1 MKFCEQLGEYIE
13 QLSCTAKELCE
24 LSGISPSTFSR
35 YRSGERIPEI
45 DTEAF
50 DGLCDALAAVAEEKG
65 CDDMTR
71 QAIRRAFLDCEDF
84 ISADRESLRQNFNT
98 LISALDINIKRMC
111 KEINYDVSTVFRI
124 RNGTRKPADPERFAA
139 AIAGFTARE
148 LRTPKEISAVAQLVG
163 HNERDIEDV
172 SQRYKAVYEWLFSR
186 HSRRV
191 REIRSGG
198 IEKFLDKLDEFD
210 LNEYIK
216 AIHFDEMKVPALP
229 FQLPVSKTYFGIE
242 EMKESELDFLKATVL
257 SRSNEPVIMYSDM
270 PIKEMADDPEF
281 PKKWMFGMALMLK
294 KGLHLCQIHDLDRSF
309 DEMMLGLESWIPM
322 YMTGQI
328 APYYLKNAQNNVFLH
343 LLKVSGA
350 AALSGEAVAGFHTEG
365 KYYLTK
371 SKKEL
376 EYYRRRANDLLSN
389 ACPLMEI
396 YRSDRKKDFSDFLTA
411 DSRRRGRRRSI
422 LSALPVYTM
431 DNDLLHSIL
440 DRNGI
445 DELRGKEITAY
456 VSERKKRIESIL
468 ESMTIEDEICCLSR
482 EEFETRPHA
491 LDLSGAFWEGDI
503 LYSYDDYSAHL
514 KSTEQYAQEHE
525 NYSMKKTLSQAFCN
539 LQILIHEGQWAM
551 ISKGNAPAI
560 HFVIRHPK
568 LLSAIE
574 NFIPPLTEDK
584 QIETTPHDSLVR
596 C

>member
-1 MKFCEQLGEYIE
+1 MKFCEQLGKYIE

-45 DTEAF
+45 DTVAF
-50 DGLCDALAAVAEEKG
+50 DGLCNALEAVAREKG
-65 CDDMTR
+65 YGDMTR
-71 QAIRRAFLDCEDF
+71 ENIKRAFLDCED
-84 ISADRESLRQNFNT
+84 I
-98 LISALDINIKRMC
+98 I
-111 KEINYDVSTVFRI
+111 
-124 RNGTRKPADPERFAA
+124 PADPERFVA

-148 LRTPKEISAVAQLVG
+148 LRTPTEISAVAQLVG
-163 HNERDIEDV
+163 CNESDIEDV
-172 SQRYKAVYEWLFSR
+172 SQRYEVICKWLFSDHAR
-186 HSRRV
+186 QS
-191 REIRSGG
+191 REIKSGG

-216 AIHFDEMKVPALP
+216 AIRFDEMKVPALP
-229 FQLPVSKTYFGIE
+229 FQLPVSKSYFGIK
-242 EMKESELDFLKATVL
+242 EMMESELDFLKATVL

-270 PIKEMADDPEF
+270 PMKEMADDPEF

-294 KGLHLCQIHDLDRSF
+294 KGLHLCQIHNLDRSL
-309 DEMMLGLESWIPM
+309 DDMMLGLESWIPM

-328 APYYLKNAQNNVFLH
+328 APYYLKNVQNNAFLH

-350 AALSGEAVAGFHTEG
+350 AALSGEAVAGFHSDG
-365 KYYLTK
+365 RYYLTK

-376 EYYRRRANDLLSN
+376 GYYRKRANDLLSN

-396 YRSDRKKDFSDFLTA
+396 YRSDREKDFSDFLTA
-411 DSRRRGRRRSI
+411 DSYRRGGRRSI

-431 DNDLLHSIL
+431 DNDLLNSIL

-445 DELRGKEITAY
+445 DDRWGRDIKAY
-456 VSERKKRIESIL
+456 VSERKKRVESIL
-468 ESMTIEDEICCLSR
+468 ETMTIEDEICCLSR

-491 LDLSGAFWEGDI
+491 LDLSGVFCDSDV

-514 KSTEQYAQEHE
+514 KSTERYAQTHE
-525 NYSMKKTLSQAFCN
+525 NYSLKYAKRQTFCN
-539 LQILIHEGQWAM
+539 LQILIHVGQWAM

-568 LLSAIE
+568 LLSALE
-574 NFIPPLTEDK
+574 NFIPPVIED
-584 QIETTPHDSLVR
+584 Q
-596 C
+596 

>member
-1 MKFCEQLGEYIE
+1 MKFCEQLGKYIE

-45 DTEAF
+45 DTVAF
-50 DGLCDALAAVAEEKG
+50 DGLCNALEAVAREKG
-65 CDDMTR
+65 YGDMTR
-71 QAIRRAFLDCEDF
+71 ENIKRAFLDCED
-84 ISADRESLRQNFNT
+84 IIPADRESMRQNFNT

-124 RNGTRKPADPERFAA
+124 RNGTRKPADPERFVA

-148 LRTPKEISAVAQLVG
+148 LRTPTEISAVAQLVG
-163 HNERDIEDV
+163 CNESDIEDV
-172 SQRYKAVYEWLFSR
+172 SQRYEVICKWLFSDHAR
-186 HSRRV
+186 QS
-191 REIRSGG
+191 REIKSGG
-198 IEKFLDKLDEFD
+198 IEKFLDKLDEFN

-216 AIHFDEMKVPALP
+216 AIRFDEMKVPALP
-229 FQLPVSKTYFGIE
+229 FQLPVSKSYFGIK
-242 EMKESELDFLKATVL
+242 EMMESELDFLKATVL

-270 PIKEMADDPEF
+270 PMKEMADDPEF

-294 KGLHLCQIHDLDRSF
+294 KGLHLCQIHNLDRSL
-309 DEMMLGLESWIPM
+309 DDMMLGLESWIPM

-328 APYYLKNAQNNVFLH
+328 APYYLKNVQNNAFLH

-350 AALSGEAVAGFHTEG
+350 AALSGEAVAGFHSEG
-365 KYYLTK
+365 RYYLTK

-376 EYYRRRANDLLSN
+376 GYYRKRANDLLSN

-411 DSRRRGRRRSI
+411 DSHRRGGRRSI

-431 DNDLLHSIL
+431 DNDMLNSIL

-445 DELRGKEITAY
+445 DDRRGRDIKAY
-456 VSERKKRIESIL
+456 VNERKKRVESIL
-468 ESMTIEDEICCLSR
+468 ETMTIEDEICCLSR

-491 LDLSGAFWEGDI
+491 LDLSGVFCASDV
-503 LYSYDDYSAHL
+503 LYSYDD
-514 KSTEQYAQEHE
+514 
-525 NYSMKKTLSQAFCN
+525 
-539 LQILIHEGQWAM
+539 
-551 ISKGNAPAI
+551 
-560 HFVIRHPK
+560 
-568 LLSAIE
+568 
-574 NFIPPLTEDK
+574 
-584 QIETTPHDSLVR
+584 
-596 C
+596 

>member
-1 MKFCEQLGEYIE
+1 MKFCEQLGKYIE

-45 DTEAF
+45 DTVAF
-50 DGLCDALAAVAEEKG
+50 DGLCNALEAVAREKG
-65 CDDMTR
+65 YGDMTR
-71 QAIRRAFLDCEDF
+71 ENIKRAFLDCED
-84 ISADRESLRQNFNT
+84 IIPADRESMRQNFNT

-124 RNGTRKPADPERFAA
+124 RNGTRKPADPERFVA

-148 LRTPKEISAVAQLVG
+148 LKTPTEISAVAQLVG
-163 HNERDIEDV
+163 CNESDIEDV
-172 SQRYKAVYEWLFSR
+172 SQRYEVICKWLFSDHAR
-186 HSRRV
+186 QS
-191 REIRSGG
+191 REIKSGG

-216 AIHFDEMKVPALP
+216 VIRFDEMKVPALP
-229 FQLPVSKTYFGIE
+229 FQLPVSKSYFGIK
-242 EMKESELDFLKATVL
+242 EMMESELDFLKATVL

-270 PIKEMADDPEF
+270 PMKEMADDPEF

-294 KGLHLCQIHDLDRSF
+294 KGLHLCQIHNLDRSL
-309 DEMMLGLESWIPM
+309 DDMMLGLESWIPM

-328 APYYLKNAQNNVFLH
+328 APYYLKNVQNNAFLH

-350 AALSGEAVAGFHTEG
+350 AALSGEAVAGFHSEG
-365 KYYLTK
+365 RYYLTK

-376 EYYRRRANDLLSN
+376 GYYRKRANDLLSN

-411 DSRRRGRRRSI
+411 DSHRRGRRRSI

-431 DNDLLHSIL
+431 DNDLLNNIL

-445 DELRGKEITAY
+445 DDRRGRDIKAY
-456 VSERKKRIESIL
+456 VSERKKRVESIL
-468 ESMTIEDEICCLSR
+468 ETMTIEDEICCLSQ

-491 LDLSGAFWEGDI
+491 LDLSGVFCASDV

-514 KSTEQYAQEHE
+514 KSTERYAQTHE
-525 NYSMKKTLSQAFCN
+525 NYSLKYAKRQTFCN

-568 LLSAIE
+568 LLSALE
-574 NFIPPLTEDK
+574 NFIPPVIED
-584 QIETTPHDSLVR
+584 Q
-596 C
+596 

>member
-1 MKFCEQLGEYIE
+1 MKFCEQLGAYID
-13 QLSCTAKELCE
+13 QLSCTAKDLCE

-35 YRSGERIPEI
+35 YRSGERIPEMG
-45 DTEAF
+45 TAAF
-50 DGLCDALAAVAEEKG
+50 DGLCGALASVAEKNG
-65 CDDMTR
+65 CTDMTIQTVR
-71 QAIRRAFLDCEDF
+71 QAFLDCEDF
-84 ISADRESLRQNFNT
+84 VSADRECMRQNFNT

-111 KEINYDVSTVFRI
+111 REINYDVSTVFRI

-139 AIAGFTARE
+139 AIADFTARE
-148 LRTPKEISAVAQLVG
+148 LKDPMEISAVAQLIG
-163 HNERDIEDV
+163 CNESDIEDM
-172 SQRYKAVYEWLFSR
+172 SKRYEAIRKWLFSKN
-186 HSRRV
+186 
-191 REIRSGG
+191 IRQVINGS
-198 IEKFLDKLDEFD
+198 IEKFLDKLDGFD

-229 FQLPVSKTYFGIE
+229 FQLPVSKSYFGIK

-270 PIKEMADDPEF
+270 PMKEMADDPEF

-294 KGLHLCQIHDLDRSF
+294 KGLYLYQIHDLDRSF

-343 LLKVSGA
+343 LLKVSGE
-350 AALSGEAVAGFHTEG
+350 AALSGEAVAGFHGEG

-376 EYYRRRANDLLSN
+376 GYYRKRANELLSN

-396 YRSDRKKDFSDFLTA
+396 YRSDREKEFGAFLTA
-411 DSRRRGRRRSI
+411 DSHKYGRRKSI
-422 LSALPVYTM
+422 LSTLPIYTIK
-431 DNDLLHSIL
+431 DDLLHDIL
-440 DRNGI
+440 NKNGI
-445 DELRGKEITAY
+445 DGSSCQKIKAY
-456 VSERKKRIESIL
+456 VSEHKKRIEGIL
-468 ESMTIEDEICCLSR
+468 SGTTGTTIEDEICCLSR
-482 EEFETRPHA
+482 EEFEKRPHV
-491 LDLSGAFWEGDI
+491 LDLSGAFYEGDI
-503 LYSYDDYSAHL
+503 LYSYDDYSSHL
-514 KSTEQYAQEHE
+514 KSTEEYAEKHE
-525 NYSMKKTLSQAFCN
+525 NYSLKKTMSQAFCN

-560 HFVIRHPK
+560 HFVIKHPK

-574 NFIPPLTEDK
+574 NFIPPLTETED
-584 QIETTPHDSLVR
+584 E
-596 C
+596 

>member
-1 MKFCEQLGEYIE
+1 MKFCEQLGKYIE

-45 DTEAF
+45 DTVAF
-50 DGLCDALAAVAEEKG
+50 DGLCNALEAVAREKG
-65 CDDMTR
+65 YGDMTR
-71 QAIRRAFLDCEDF
+71 ENIKRAFLDCEDV
-84 ISADRESLRQNFNT
+84 IPADRESMRQNFNT

-111 KEINYDVSTVFRI
+111 NEINYDVSTVFRI
-124 RNGTRKPADPERFAA
+124 RNGTRKPADPERFVA

-148 LRTPKEISAVAQLVG
+148 LRTPTEISAVAQLVG
-163 HNERDIEDV
+163 CNESDIEDV
-172 SQRYKAVYEWLFSR
+172 SQRYEVICKWLFSDHAR
-186 HSRRV
+186 QS
-191 REIRSGG
+191 REIKSGG

-216 AIHFDEMKVPALP
+216 AIRFDEMKVPALP
-229 FQLPVSKTYFGIE
+229 FQLPVSKSYFGIK
-242 EMKESELDFLKATVL
+242 EMMESELDFLKATVL

-270 PIKEMADDPEF
+270 PMKEKADDPEF

-294 KGLHLCQIHDLDRSF
+294 KGLHLCQIHNLDRSL
-309 DEMMLGLESWIPM
+309 DDMMLGLESWIPM

-328 APYYLKNAQNNVFLH
+328 APYYLKNVQNNAFLH

-350 AALSGEAVAGFHTEG
+350 AALSGEAVAGFHSEG
-365 KYYLTK
+365 RYYLTK

-376 EYYRRRANDLLSN
+376 GYYCKRANDLLN
-389 ACPLMEI
+389 
-396 YRSDRKKDFSDFLTA
+396 
-411 DSRRRGRRRSI
+411 
-422 LSALPVYTM
+422 
-431 DNDLLHSIL
+431 SIL

-445 DELRGKEITAY
+445 DDCRGRDIKAY
-456 VSERKKRIESIL
+456 VSDRKKRVESIL
-468 ESMTIEDEICCLSR
+468 ETMTIEDEICCLYR

-491 LDLSGAFWEGDI
+491 LDLSGVFCASDV

-514 KSTEQYAQEHE
+514 KSTECYAQTHE
-525 NYSMKKTLSQAFCN
+525 NYSLKYAKRQTFCN

-568 LLSAIE
+568 LLGALE
-574 NFIPPLTEDK
+574 NFIPPVEE
-584 QIETTPHDSLVR
+584 Q
-596 C
+596 

>member
-1 MKFCEQLGEYIE
+1 MKFCEQLGKYIE

-45 DTEAF
+45 DTVAF
-50 DGLCDALAAVAEEKG
+50 DGLCNALEAVAREKG
-65 CDDMTR
+65 YGDMTR
-71 QAIRRAFLDCEDF
+71 ENIKRAFFDCED
-84 ISADRESLRQNFNT
+84 IIPADRESMRQNFNT

-124 RNGTRKPADPERFAA
+124 RNGTRKPADPERFVA

-148 LRTPKEISAVAQLVG
+148 LRTPTEISAVAQLVG
-163 HNERDIEDV
+163 CNESDIEDV
-172 SQRYKAVYEWLFSR
+172 SQRYEVICKWLFSDHAR
-186 HSRRV
+186 QS
-191 REIRSGG
+191 REIKSGG

-216 AIHFDEMKVPALP
+216 AIRFDEMKVPALP
-229 FQLPVSKTYFGIE
+229 FQLPVSKSYFGIK
-242 EMKESELDFLKATVL
+242 EMMESELDFLKATVL

-270 PIKEMADDPEF
+270 PMKEMADDPEF

-294 KGLHLCQIHDLDRSF
+294 KGL
-309 DEMMLGLESWIPM
+309 G
-322 YMTGQI
+322 
-328 APYYLKNAQNNVFLH
+328 
-343 LLKVSGA
+343 
-350 AALSGEAVAGFHTEG
+350 
-365 KYYLTK
+365 
-371 SKKEL
+371 
-376 EYYRRRANDLLSN
+376 YYRKRANDLLSN

-396 YRSDRKKDFSDFLTA
+396 YRSDREKDFSDFLTA
-411 DSRRRGRRRSI
+411 DSHRRGGRRSI

-431 DNDLLHSIL
+431 DNDLLNSIL

-445 DELRGKEITAY
+445 DDRRGRDIKAY
-456 VSERKKRIESIL
+456 VSERKKRVESIL
-468 ESMTIEDEICCLSR
+468 ETMTIEDEICCLSR

-491 LDLSGAFWEGDI
+491 LDLSGVFCASDV

-514 KSTEQYAQEHE
+514 KSTERYAQTHE
-525 NYSMKKTLSQAFCN
+525 NYSLKYAKRQTFCN

-568 LLSAIE
+568 LLSALE
-574 NFIPPLTEDK
+574 NFIPPVIED
-584 QIETTPHDSLVR
+584 Q
-596 C
+596 